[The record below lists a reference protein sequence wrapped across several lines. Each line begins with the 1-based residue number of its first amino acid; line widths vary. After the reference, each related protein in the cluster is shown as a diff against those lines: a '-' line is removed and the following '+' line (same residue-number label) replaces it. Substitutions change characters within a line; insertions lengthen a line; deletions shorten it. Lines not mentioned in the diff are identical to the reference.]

1 MNIKSGYRTTEF
13 WITLATQVIGIFTI
27 AGVIGQDQ
35 STQLAKAIS
44 DIIIILAPA
53 SYLYLQQDLAK
64 IKDCLTISDILTQQ

>member
-53 SYLYLQQDLAK
+53 VIYIYNRTWLKSK
-64 IKDCLTISDILTQQ
+64 TVNN

>member
-35 STQLAKAIS
+35 STQLVKAIS

-53 SYLYLQQDLAK
+53 VIYIYNRTWLKSK
-64 IKDCLTISDILTQQ
+64 TVK